1 MSGWVPTKTRHLTRI
16 SMRLSALT
24 RLHKNP
30 LSLRLPRPKF
40 GLATTKLSVRVFS
53 QRKPSTCSR
62 LATPFP
68 RSVFDGT
75 RNSGEIQY
83 LRKRFGH
90 RFFLFALECPAS
102 ERWER
107 LKPQYEA
114 RGETFQSFT
123 ADDKRDK
130 DEEGP
135 FGHRGAVAVSSRAD
149 FSGEGGLARML
160 GGRLLQRCR

>member
-1 MSGWVPTKTRHLTRI
+1 L
-16 SMRLSALT
+16 
-24 RLHKNP
+24 
-30 LSLRLPRPKF
+30 
-40 GLATTKLSVRVFS
+40 LA
-53 QRKPSTCSR
+53 
-62 LATPFP
+62 AGDAFP
-68 RSVFDGT
+68 RIVFDGI

-83 LRKRFGH
+83 LRKRCGH

-114 RGETFQSFT
+114 RGETFESFT
-123 ADDKRDK
+123 ADDKRNK

-149 FSGEGGLARML
+149 FSGEGELALMRRGTSTSTVPMVSHPLRMDGDRNNNAL
-160 GGRLLQRCR
+160 